1 MAILES
7 EIYREKRE
15 WLSDFLWHWRHSG
28 ALTGETA
35 GEVLRILEQEPG
47 KTQPCQFPDP
57 KALLQSLET
66 Y

>member
-7 EIYREKRE
+7 ETYRKKRD
-15 WLSDFLWHWRHSG
+15 WLSDFLWHWRDSG

-35 GEVLRILEQEPG
+35 EEILRILEQEPG
-47 KTQPCQFPDP
+47 KTEPCQLPEP
-57 KALLQSLET
+57 KALLQMLET